1 MGNKKSITFIFVE
14 TISLLISRV
23 IRNFVVLNILETILK
38 SHNLIKIIMKL
49 FEMTKITKHTN

>member
-14 TISLLISRV
+14 TISRLISRV

-38 SHNLIKIIMKL
+38 QNNFIKNNYKIIQ
-49 FEMTKITKHTN
+49 ND